1 MPRTRTPRRD
11 SDNDSDVIVIGAG
24 PAGLAAAHHLG
35 AAGLT
40 VTVLEAAGT
49 IGGRLATAHQD
60 GFRLDR
66 SSPILPPG
74 HPELA
79 RLPSPLP
86 LRPLSGG
93 VLLTGLPGRGR
104 SGTPGALRP
113 LLALLR
119 GEPEETAGPGGG
131 VSLPAGGAAALT
143 SVLLHGER
151 GRVRIR
157 TGVRAESVAT
167 TAVVTREHG
176 TFRCRAVVLATG
188 AREAARLL
196 PGVRVPEH
204 RPATVLHHAAAV
216 PPGAA
221 PAVLVD
227 GAARGP
233 LAYTLV
239 ASAADP
245 ERAPSG
251 RALVTS
257 VALGPHACE
266 PVDVLDK
273 AARTQLTELYDVP
286 ADDWEL
292 LAAYHDPRAVPV
304 TPRPFPGVRR
314 TRLLDGLYVC
324 GDHRDVPGLVG
335 DLASARRAAADL
347 LADAGLRPRLP
358 AGAAAG

>member
-1 MPRTRTPRRD
+1 MPRTRKPRRD

-119 GEPEETAGPGGG
+119 QDGFQMLFDLQ
-131 VSLPAGGAAALT
+131 LP
-143 SVLLHGER
+143 
-151 GRVRIR
+151 
-157 TGVRAESVAT
+157 
-167 TAVVTREHG
+167 
-176 TFRCRAVVLATG
+176 
-188 AREAARLL
+188 
-196 PGVRVPEH
+196 
-204 RPATVLHHAAAV
+204 
-216 PPGAA
+216 
-221 PAVLVD
+221 
-227 GAARGP
+227 
-233 LAYTLV
+233 V
-239 ASAADP
+239 ASP
-245 ERAPSG
+245 
-251 RALVTS
+251 
-257 VALGPHACE
+257 
-266 PVDVLDK
+266 
-273 AARTQLTELYDVP
+273 
-286 ADDWEL
+286 
-292 LAAYHDPRAVPV
+292 
-304 TPRPFPGVRR
+304 
-314 TRLLDGLYVC
+314 
-324 GDHRDVPGLVG
+324 
-335 DLASARRAAADL
+335 
-347 LADAGLRPRLP
+347 
-358 AGAAAG
+358 